1 MNEHLIPAFQ
11 KHWNDSN
18 FGAPTA
24 IQTEVYDLLKEKKDV
39 VGISPTGSGKTLA
52 YSIPLLEQI
61 APTGEVQLLILE
73 PSQELAVQVGEVVN
87 EWAKTLQLNALTLIG
102 GANIQRQ
109 IDKLKSKP
117 QIIVGTPGRILE
129 LADKRKLKLHQI
141 QTVVLDEADQLL
153 GQDQLSTVREVVK
166 KMPSDR
172 QMGFFSATSS
182 SLMEDLS
189 KWFNVEP
196 IWKDVT
202 AVDDSK
208 GEIAHAYIDTP
219 IRKRD
224 ATLKQLSFLP
234 DFRALVFFNDVA
246 NLTAALDRLRFEG
259 ISAGMMHSD
268 RNKTERQKVL
278 QDFRNG
284 KIKYLL
290 TTDLAS
296 RGLDI
301 EGLDYVIQ
309 YDIPITKESYV
320 HRSGRTGRMRRKGTV
335 LTLVNERELRNFKQ
349 LIAPLE
355 LPLIRL
361 YLYGGEL
368 VTEKVV
374 QEETP
379 RPEKE
384 TVKKVM
390 PKKVKKP
397 TPEKNT
403 PAKPVEVPEKKKKKN
418 RAKKMKNKGAR
429 RKKTE

>member
-1 MNEHLIPAFQ
+1 M
-11 KHWNDSN
+11 
-18 FGAPTA
+18 
-24 IQTEVYDLLKEKKDV
+24 
-39 VGISPTGSGKTLA
+39 
-52 YSIPLLEQI
+52 
-61 APTGEVQLLILE
+61 
-73 PSQELAVQVGEVVN
+73 
-87 EWAKTLQLNALTLIG
+87 
-102 GANIQRQ
+102 
-109 IDKLKSKP
+109 
-117 QIIVGTPGRILE
+117 
-129 LADKRKLKLHQI
+129 
-141 QTVVLDEADQLL
+141 
-153 GQDQLSTVREVVK
+153 
-166 KMPSDR
+166 
-172 QMGFFSATSS
+172 
-182 SLMEDLS
+182 
-189 KWFNVEP
+189 
-196 IWKDVT
+196 
-202 AVDDSK
+202 
-208 GEIAHAYIDTP
+208 
-219 IRKRD
+219 
-224 ATLKQLSFLP
+224 
-234 DFRALVFFNDVA
+234 
-246 NLTAALDRLRFEG
+246 
-259 ISAGMMHSD
+259 
-268 RNKTERQKVL
+268 L

-397 TPEKNT
+397 TPEKTTPAKPT